1 MEDADDDLYDDDEQD
16 LLVVL
21 KLSNRSLGTA
31 AERMAI
37 EEFGEQLE
45 AALQEA
51 AAGEY
56 DGDEIGG
63 GECILFFAG
72 PDVDRMIAVLRPL
85 LTHSPQGRG
94 ACFVRMVPGADGQ
107 PVQQRIPV

>member
-1 MEDADDDLYDDDEQD
+1 MDDGDDDLYDDDEQD

-31 AERMAI
+31 QERMAI
-37 EEFGEQLE
+37 EEFGNQLE
-45 AALQEA
+45 AALQDA
-51 AAGEY
+51 GAGEY
-56 DGDEIGG
+56 DGDEMGG

-85 LTHSPQGRG
+85 LMRSPHGRG
-94 ACFVRMVPGADGQ
+94 ACFVRMVPGDDGE
-107 PVQQRIPV
+107 PVQKRIPV